1 MSSPREAVP
10 VYNVSMSV
18 EMSIANVMLSW
29 RRKAESARLVLR
41 YEQPER

>member
-1 MSSPREAVP
+1 MSSPREAEP

-29 RRKAESARLVLR
+29 RRKVESARPALR
-41 YEQPER
+41 YE